1 LKFFVQAVVC
11 VLGASA
17 TAWAIAA
24 QQPTFD
30 ASWHKH
36 EVNFTY
42 MDFTSNYSCDGLED
56 KLKLLLRLAG
66 ARPDGDVRVPCTSP
80 VGSPQR
86 SSMVLLTFHTL
97 APAAA
102 ADANAATTGLW
113 KDVVWRAGS
122 PRELDAGDCELVD
135 QFARRILPL
144 FTTRNVENRMTCTPH
159 QVNPSGFDL
168 RFTVL
173 ASAPI
178 SKSGLTDQ
186 SR

>member
-1 LKFFVQAVVC
+1 MKFLVQAVVC
-11 VLGASA
+11 VLGVSA
-17 TAWAIAA
+17 VAWAFAA

-36 EVNFTY
+36 EVNFTFTG
-42 MDFTSNYSCDGLED
+42 FTSNYSCDGLED

-66 ARPDGDVRVPCTSP
+66 AGPDGDVRVPCTSQ

-86 SSMVLLTFHTL
+86 SSMALLTFRTL

-102 ADANAATTGLW
+102 AGAKAETTGVW
-113 KDVVWRAGS
+113 KDVAWRAGS

-135 QFARRILPL
+135 EFARRILPL

-159 QVNPSGFDL
+159 QVNQSGFDL

-178 SKSGLTDQ
+178 SISGLTDQ